1 MLGAATGN
9 VGTLSFFALASALS
23 SELSFLFFGI
33 NAFKVDTWRVWTQI
47 ASQGARGH
55 TSEGVPG
62 VPGAAAAAADADPE
76 AASPAGAD
84 TEAAGF
90 LAGPA

>member
-62 VPGAAAAAADADPE
+62 VRGAAAAAADPE
-76 AASPAGAD
+76 AASPAGTD